1 MRNRKAAA
9 ALAALVLV
17 VSGCGRDG
25 SGGAEEGGGGN
36 ASASAVDFGTL
47 KGLCGP
53 GEQKLAPVQGVT
65 ADEIKVGTLT
75 DQGYDKR
82 GDYADAAKVFTA
94 WCNEAGGIK
103 GRKLTATVRD
113 AKLMEVRQRMLEA
126 CREDFFLVGG
136 GSALDALG
144 VKDRLSC
151 MLPAFPATTTM
162 VENTGSDLQVSP
174 WGGASYSRYA
184 GYFTWLLKEAYPG
197 SAGAVGSIVGDS
209 PVTKV
214 LNEQVKETVE
224 FAGGTF
230 SYSDTYPTAGIA
242 DWTPYAQAIKS
253 KKVKG
258 LVFYGNFTDLVKLEL
273 ALTNL
278 DYKLD
283 WIDANAY
290 SYGPSFLK
298 LAGKAVGFQNN
309 LADIGGVHPIE
320 SASSSPATQQ
330 LVDLFGKYAPGQPVT
345 LGAVR
350 AFAAFVLFAKA
361 AGSCGDDLTRKC
373 AYEAALKESAW
384 TAGGLLAPIDLSQ
397 IDAPLKC
404 FNVEQATPDG
414 WKPADFKPNQGAF
427 RCDAPEYKLT
437 RSYVKPMTLADVGR
451 SMADLET
458 R

>member
-1 MRNRKAAA
+1 MRHHRALA

-25 SGGAEEGGGGN
+25 SGGTEDTPPP
-36 ASASAVDFGTL
+36 ASAGAADFGTL

-53 GEQKLAPVQGVT
+53 GDAKSASAQGVT
-65 ADEIKVGTLT
+65 ADEIQVGTFT
-75 DQGYDKR
+75 DQGFDKR
-82 GDYADAAKVFTA
+82 PDYPDAAKVFTS
-94 WCNEAGGIK
+94 WCNAAGGVN
-103 GRKLTATVRD
+103 GRKLVSQTRD
-113 AKLMEVRQRMLEA
+113 SKLTEVRQRMLEA

-136 GSALDALG
+136 ASALDGLG
-144 VKDRLSC
+144 VKDRLTC
-151 MLPAFPATTTM
+151 VLPAFPATTTQ

-184 GYFTWLLKEAYPG
+184 GYFTWLLKEAYPD

-214 LNEQVKETVE
+214 LVEQVKETVE
-224 FAGGTF
+224 WAGGKF
-230 SYSDTYPTAGIA
+230 AYSDTYPPAGIA

-253 KKVKG
+253 KNIKG

-290 SYGPSFLK
+290 SYGPAFLQ
-298 LAGKAVGFQNN
+298 LGGKAIGFQNN
-309 LADIGGVHPIE
+309 LADLGGVHPLE

-330 LVDLFGKYAPGQPVT
+330 LIDLFAQYAPGQPVS

-361 AGSCGDDLTRKC
+361 ASSCGDD
-373 AYEAALKESAW
+373 
-384 TAGGLLAPIDLSQ
+384 
-397 IDAPLKC
+397 
-404 FNVEQATPDG
+404 
-414 WKPADFKPNQGAF
+414 
-427 RCDAPEYKLT
+427 
-437 RSYVKPMTLADVGR
+437 
-451 SMADLET
+451 
-458 R
+458 